1 MDSSVDTVGGTGQ
14 SNVDHQAGHH
24 DGPHIA
30 PMRMYISIVCLLFVM
45 TAVTVGAAFVEIGAL
60 GTPIALAIAIFK
72 ASFVVL
78 FFMHVR
84 YNTPLMWV
92 FAGAGFF
99 WLLIMFSLTMQDY
112 VSRGWEAPAPIQFL
126 DLL

>member
-1 MDSSVDTVGGTGQ
+1 MDSPVTG
-14 SNVDHQAGHH
+14 SHSHAHH
-24 DGPHIA
+24 VLPI
-30 PMRMYISIVCLLFVM
+30 RTYVVIVSLLFM
-45 TAVTVGAAFVEIGAL
+45 LTALTVTAAFVHIGHL
-60 GTPIALAIAIFK
+60 NTPIALGIAVVK
-72 ASFVVL
+72 ASLVVL

-99 WLLIMFSLTMQDY
+99 WLMIMFALTMQDY
-112 VSRGWEAPAPIQFL
+112 VSRDWESPAPVQFL

>member
-1 MDSSVDTVGGTGQ
+1 MDHGVSA
-14 SNVDHQAGHH
+14 DHSQASGHSHDSH

-30 PMRMYISIVCLLFVM
+30 PMRMYVAIVSLLFLM
-45 TAVTVGAAFVEIGAL
+45 TVVTVLVAFVEL
-60 GTPIALAIAIFK
+60 GPMNTPVALAIAIFK
-72 ASFVVL
+72 ASMVIL

-99 WLLIMFSLTMQDY
+99 WLLIMFALTMQDY
-112 VSRGWEAPAPIQFL
+112 VTRGWGEPTPVQFL
-126 DLL
+126 ELL

>member
-1 MDSSVDTVGGTGQ
+1 MDSTVEHSSPNHGG
-14 SNVDHQAGHH
+14 DHE
-24 DGPHIA
+24 GPHIA
-30 PMRMYISIVCLLFVM
+30 PMRMYVAIVGLLFLM
-45 TAVTVGAAFVEIGAL
+45 TAITVCAAFVELGAF
-60 GTPIALAIAIFK
+60 GTPVALAIAVFK
-72 ASFVVL
+72 ASMVVL

-112 VSRGWEAPAPIQFL
+112 MTRGWETPAPIEFL

>member
-1 MDSSVDTVGGTGQ
+1 MDSSVDA
-14 SNVDHQAGHH
+14 AGHSEHH

-30 PMRMYISIVCLLFVM
+30 PVRMYVAIVSLLFIM
-45 TAVTVGAAFVEIGAL
+45 TAVTVCAAFVELGIL
-60 GTPIALAIAIFK
+60 GTPVALAIAIFK
-72 ASFVVL
+72 ATMVVL

-112 VSRGWEAPAPIQFL
+112 VSRDWETPAPIEFL